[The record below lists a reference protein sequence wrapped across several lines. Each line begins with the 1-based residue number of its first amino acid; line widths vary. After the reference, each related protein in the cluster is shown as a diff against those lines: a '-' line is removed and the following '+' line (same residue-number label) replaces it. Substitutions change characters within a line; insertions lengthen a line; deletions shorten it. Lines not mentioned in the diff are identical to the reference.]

1 MDKSTRLLASLALFK
16 SLYVSQS
23 QDVYKVLSQ
32 FIQAAIHLDH
42 LNSFTS
48 TEMLSSLRKNFDF
61 DLLDAVV
68 KKCLMQL
75 VKQDEL
81 TYSTGY
87 FQIKQTSNYSP
98 VNLQP
103 LIEEKQKYYK
113 NIINDIIS
121 SYEEKRLKRLSENE
135 TKELENSFNS
145 FLLGEH
151 KDSEYLKYISQYI
164 IEREKKGE
172 DKNELNS
179 IKEGLVIYNGM
190 KYTDAYSTDI
200 WKNDTIFFLDTEYL
214 FSAVGYNGELYQKL
228 FYDFYNLVKEVNE
241 RCVSKGGQTKI
252 KIRYFQDIKEEI
264 EKYFDAAKKIKQGKE
279 TLDPSKEAMRII
291 INSCNDVNDIYRK
304 KADFFAYLKRLDI
317 EEYPEIEITDPNNI
331 KYLLETEE
339 RIKTLLSSKKYNK
352 EEDDKILYLKLCD
365 FINILRRGQN
375 TGKAENIK
383 YVLLSANGFA
393 IKFSIE
399 LSKTI
404 SQKYVP
410 FISLMDFYTDKLWF
424 NLRKGFN
431 PKETA
436 TSFDVIARAQIVLS
450 SLVQKDVSYEYE
462 KLKEEMLRGEMD
474 MTTANSYYFYLRN
487 QNITPDLIDTET
499 ASSAISFLEEENKYA
514 IFIKKQIYLEQESKK
529 VPELNK
535 QIDSIAEE
543 KEEMAKKLK
552 DMQIQIQNKNKI
564 INEERNKKIKKSC
577 ILLYM
582 AYKSTKIIPILLFLA
597 FSIYGTYRYLY
608 SNNNESELTYWS
620 FILAIIALLIYIPI
634 IQKKLQRIVSKKIL
648 IKYRKKL
655 RYYSA
660 N

>member
-121 SYEEKRLKRLSENE
+121 SYEEKRLKKLSENE

-200 WKNDTIFFLDTEYL
+200 WKNDTVFFLDTEYL

-291 INSCNDVNDIYRK
+291 INSCNDVNGIYRK

-404 SQKYVP
+404 SQRYVP

-552 DMQIQIQNKNKI
+552 DMQIQIKNKN
-564 INEERNKKIKKSC
+564 NLN
-577 ILLYM
+577 
-582 AYKSTKIIPILLFLA
+582 
-597 FSIYGTYRYLY
+597 
-608 SNNNESELTYWS
+608 
-620 FILAIIALLIYIPI
+620 
-634 IQKKLQRIVSKKIL
+634 
-648 IKYRKKL
+648 
-655 RYYSA
+655 SA
-660 N
+660 T

>member
-121 SYEEKRLKRLSENE
+121 SYEEKRLKKLSENE

-200 WKNDTIFFLDTEYL
+200 WKNDTVFFLDTEYL

-291 INSCNDVNDIYRK
+291 INSCNDVNGIYRK

-404 SQKYVP
+404 SQRYVP

-552 DMQIQIQNKNKI
+552 DMQIQIKNKNKI
-564 INEERNKKIKKSC
+564 INEERNKKIKRSC
-577 ILLYM
+577 FLLYV
-582 AYKSTKIIPILLFLA
+582 AYKSTKIIPILLFLV

-620 FILAIIALLIYIPI
+620 FILAIIALLTYIPI
-634 IQKKLQRIVSKKIL
+634 IP
-648 IKYRKKL
+648 
-655 RYYSA
+655 
-660 N
+660 

>member
-121 SYEEKRLKRLSENE
+121 SYEEKRLKKLSENE

-200 WKNDTIFFLDTEYL
+200 WKNDTVFFLDTEYL

-291 INSCNDVNDIYRK
+291 INSCNDVNGIYRK

-352 EEDDKILYLKLCD
+352 
-365 FINILRRGQN
+365 
-375 TGKAENIK
+375 
-383 YVLLSANGFA
+383 
-393 IKFSIE
+393 
-399 LSKTI
+399 
-404 SQKYVP
+404 P
-410 FISLMDFYTDKLWF
+410 
-424 NLRKGFN
+424 
-431 PKETA
+431 
-436 TSFDVIARAQIVLS
+436 
-450 SLVQKDVSYEYE
+450 
-462 KLKEEMLRGEMD
+462 
-474 MTTANSYYFYLRN
+474 
-487 QNITPDLIDTET
+487 
-499 ASSAISFLEEENKYA
+499 
-514 IFIKKQIYLEQESKK
+514 
-529 VPELNK
+529 
-535 QIDSIAEE
+535 
-543 KEEMAKKLK
+543 
-552 DMQIQIQNKNKI
+552 
-564 INEERNKKIKKSC
+564 
-577 ILLYM
+577 
-582 AYKSTKIIPILLFLA
+582 
-597 FSIYGTYRYLY
+597 
-608 SNNNESELTYWS
+608 
-620 FILAIIALLIYIPI
+620 
-634 IQKKLQRIVSKKIL
+634 
-648 IKYRKKL
+648 
-655 RYYSA
+655 
-660 N
+660 

>member
-121 SYEEKRLKRLSENE
+121 SYEEKRLKKLSENE

-200 WKNDTIFFLDTEYL
+200 WKNDTVFFLDTEYL

-291 INSCNDVNDIYRK
+291 INSCNDVNGIYRK

-404 SQKYVP
+404 SQRYVP

-552 DMQIQIQNKNKI
+552 DMQIQIKNKNKI
-564 INEERNKKIKKSC
+564 INEERNKKIKRSC
-577 ILLYM
+577 FLLYV
-582 AYKSTKIIPILLFLA
+582 AYKSTKIIPILLFLV

-620 FILAIIALLIYIPI
+620 FILAIIALLTYIPI
-634 IQKKLQRIVSKKIL
+634 IQKKLQRLVSKKIL

-655 RYYSA
+655 QYYSA